1 MLAIEE
7 GQEDLREQNLSQAE
21 AYFEL
26 MVDAVPDR
34 PCQLLMLGVVRVRV
48 GNTKGAIK
56 ALEEAVKH
64 GLKNPAS
71 VSQDPDLQALASEP
85 AFRRIVESM
94 GGAK

>member
-1 MLAIEE
+1 MGE
-7 GQEDLREQNLSQAE
+7 
-21 AYFEL
+21 
-26 MVDAVPDR
+26 AVPDR
-34 PCQLLMLGVVRVRV
+34 PWPLLMLAVVRVRA
-48 GNTKGAIK
+48 GNNKGAIK

-71 VSQDPDLQALASEP
+71 VSQDPDLQPLASEP